1 MKIETNPTSSV
12 LTFNESEGSPLS
24 IRARALVFVDPLSQA
39 VAHSVEQWAPEARPL
54 LIHGEI
60 GTGRELLARYVH
72 RMSGR
77 PGLFVSLNC
86 ASLSPQYG
94 EAELF
99 GHAPGILNST
109 ASSRAGWLGSAQAGT
124 LYLDEIADLPL
135 ALQRRLLNV
144 LETREVLRVGAKDA
158 NPIDVRLVA
167 ATSVDLERVVAAGR
181 FDTYL
186 LQYLTDGLL
195 RLPPLRERP
204 ADILPMAG
212 YLLGLHA
219 RRLGVPVPEI
229 SADARSSLERYP
241 WPGNTRELEH
251 VLHVALLLSDSII
264 TPQHLELS
272 PRYA

>member
-1 MKIETNPTSSV
+1 MSIEATDTPSV
-12 LTFNESEGSPLS
+12 LTFNEAEGSPLS

-39 VAHSVEQWAPEARPL
+39 LAHTVEQWAPEARPL

-60 GTGRELLARYVH
+60 GTGRELLARYIH
-72 RMSGR
+72 RTSGR

-99 GHAPGILNST
+99 GHAPGIINST

-135 ALQRRLLNV
+135 VLQRRLLRV
-144 LETREVLRVGAKDA
+144 LETREVLRVGAKEA
-158 NPIDVRLVA
+158 NPIDVRLVV
-167 ATSVDLERVVAAGR
+167 ATSLDLERVVAAGR
-181 FDTYL
+181 FDTHL
-186 LQYLTDGLL
+186 FQYLSDGLL
-195 RLPPLRERP
+195 KLPPLRERP
-204 ADILPMAG
+204 GDILPMAG

-229 SADARSSLERYP
+229 SADARYCLEHYP
-241 WPGNTRELEH
+241 WPGNTRELENVMH
-251 VLHVALLLSDSII
+251 FALLLSDSVI

-272 PRYA
+272 PKFH